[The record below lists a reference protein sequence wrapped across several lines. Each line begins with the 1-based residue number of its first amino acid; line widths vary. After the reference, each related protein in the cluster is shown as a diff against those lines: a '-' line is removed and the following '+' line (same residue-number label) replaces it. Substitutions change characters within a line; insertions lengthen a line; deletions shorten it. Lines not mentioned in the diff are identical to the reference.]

1 MERLLLI
8 KYGEINLKGL
18 NRHFFIDS
26 LVKNIK
32 RSLHIYTDLKITKIQ
47 GRISI
52 ENIGADEQQEII
64 ERLKKVFGIVYITC
78 AVKTDK
84 SFDTIKNV
92 ALELIEKFDGGTFK
106 IEARRADKQYPLTSP
121 EIARE
126 VGAHILNNTDR
137 LKVDVHNPDILLEV
151 EIRET
156 AYITYENI
164 CGESGLPSGT
174 SGKGG
179 VLLSGGIDSPV
190 AAYLI
195 AKRGMKI
202 TGIHFHSYPFTS
214 LNAKQK
220 VIDIGKKLACYNN
233 GIDIA
238 MISLTEIQQDIIKK
252 CNETYLTVIL
262 RRFMLK
268 CAERFCEENS
278 LQMLVTGESL
288 GQVASQTT
296 ESIICTDSAVNV
308 PILRP
313 VIAMDKNEI
322 IRHAQ
327 HIDTY
332 NISIEPYEDCCTIFV
347 PKHPQTKPILSK
359 VLVEEQKLK
368 VETLIDATMKN
379 IEIVSVK

>member
-18 NRHFFIDS
+18 NRHFFIDT

-32 RSLHIYTDLKITKIQ
+32 RALHIYTDLKITKIQ

-84 SFDTIKNV
+84 SFDNIKNV